1 MADSISVSQL
11 KKMNNIEIIDIR
23 DRAKYSDN
31 HILGA
36 KNIPFEQLL
45 MYPDKYLNKYN
56 VYYIYCQKGIKS
68 NKICHILKSKGYNVI
83 NIIGG
88 YEAWILNG

>member
-1 MADSISVSQL
+1 
-11 KKMNNIEIIDIR
+11 MNNIEIIDIR
-23 DRAKYSDN
+23 DRSKYNDN

-45 MYPDKYLNKYN
+45 IHTDKYLNKYN
-56 VYYIYCQKGIKS
+56 KYYIYCQKGIKS
-68 NKICHILKSKGYNVI
+68 NKICNILKSKGYNVI